1 VTATSI
7 NVELH
12 DFACRAVEEC
22 GGLVDWSDADDIGAV
37 VLPPGLCRTL
47 GVQTDELPIACTPTP
62 GGLHATLG
70 GEFLELFARLLEE
83 CVPRVG
89 SFALPD
95 RYLKGG
101 DLRAAL
107 DEKFVWQNARART
120 GEPVA
125 TRATYHTWRFQAS
138 LRSEDA
144 WDGPLQIGVNAQSL
158 GVVPLPNPLD
168 LSDLKPS
175 DQPPEGADETYR
187 IACARAE
194 RQLFVDAAGF
204 LQRLDDR
211 FTRDRKRLRDYY
223 RALLKPASHRRR
235 AGAEPSAEET
245 QAKEQ
250 AVELELKRKLLE
262 LDERYELQARLT
274 PVLLAASTV
283 NVWEFPLHVQR
294 KRAERDFR
302 LYWNPLLRDFE
313 PLTCSRCFA
322 GTYSVTFADDTV
334 EPLCTPCS
342 LGRTA

>member
-7 NVELH
+7 NIELH
-12 DFACRAVEEC
+12 DFACHAVEEC
-22 GGLVDWSDADDIGAV
+22 GGLIDWPTADDVGEVI
-37 VLPPGLCRTL
+37 LPVETCRTL
-47 GVQTDELPIACTPTP
+47 GVQTDELPIACTPIA

-70 GEFLELFARLLEE
+70 GEFLDLFSRLLDE
-83 CVPRVG
+83 CVPRAG
-89 SFALPD
+89 TFALPD

-101 DLRAAL
+101 DLRSAI
-107 DEKFVWQNARART
+107 EQKFVWQNVRART

-125 TRATYHTWRFQAS
+125 THVSYHAWRFQAS

-144 WDGPLQIGVNAQSL
+144 WDGSIPVAVNSRSL
-158 GVVPLPNPLD
+158 GVVPLQNPLE
-168 LSDLKPS
+168 LSDLYPT
-175 DQPPEGADETYR
+175 DQPPERADETYR
-187 IACARAE
+187 IASARAE
-194 RQLFVDAAGF
+194 RQMFSDAAGF

-211 FTRDRKRLRDYY
+211 FARDRKRLRDYY

-235 AGAEPSAEET
+235 AGTEPSAEEMQSKT
-245 QAKEQ
+245 Q

-274 PVLLAASTV
+274 PVLLAAATV

-294 KRAERDFR
+294 KKAERDFH

-313 PLTCSRCFA
+313 PLTCSRCLA
-322 GTYSVTFADDTV
+322 GTYSVTFADETV
-334 EPLCTPCS
+334 DPLCTPCS